1 MVFKGE
7 GNSRRQSIIVVWW
20 GWNIW
25 IFKRAFRKLILLF
38 KQCASKMAVKVNYYI
53 SNKWKKGVIVFQ
65 FSFVG
70 NSFHFLRGNHYEN
83 SEKNVFHAYSQYK
96 CTPLA
101 IRQGKRE
108 QHRGHMVSHPI
119 NCKCDQKK
127 TPKNIYFKTTSFWE
141 G

>member
-1 MVFKGE
+1 MKETQEDKALLLYDGDEIYEFLNAHFA
-7 GNSRRQSIIVVWW
+7 NSFSFLNSARQKWRWRWTII
-20 GWNIW
+20 
-25 IFKRAFRKLILLF
+25 FPTSEKR
-38 KQCASKMAVKVNYYI
+38 
-53 SNKWKKGVIVFQ
+53 VIVFQ